1 MAAYAVVETALARMH
16 GADAE
21 VQRGAFRGRL
31 KHLQRLGLPLGDKP
45 GKGRRIDYSEAQIVQ
60 LALALELSEAGL
72 DPTKIASFIT
82 SYWFMFFEKRLT
94 GMSFDDNDYFGD
106 ILAIGTTA
114 MSSGW
119 ATPEDHMSD
128 LSSTTWTHRVSSID
142 SLTSQAHRR
151 FILIDVGR
159 MLSKLRDEIDIL
171 EG

>member
-72 DPTKIASFIT
+72 DPTKIVSFIT
-82 SYWFMFFEKRLT
+82 SYWFMFFEKRLC
-94 GMSFDDNDYFGD
+94 GMSFYDTDYFGD
-106 ILAIGTTA
+106 ILSISITA

-119 ATPEDHMSD
+119 KNPEDQMGD
-128 LSSTTWTHRVSSID
+128 LSSTTWTHRTSPID
-142 SLTSQAHRR
+142 SLTSQDHRR
-151 FILIDVGR
+151 FIVIDVGR
-159 MLSKLRDEIDIL
+159 MLSNLRKQIHLL